1 MILRSAALLFFAMS
15 SLGQAVQIRVATFN
29 IGSFYDVTKPQP
41 YQPSLGAPG
50 TSDYEITRATIARL
64 APDIIALQE
73 LHVSDVNAGNVAA
86 LASSLGY
93 GHVYIA
99 PSTNAFDTTL
109 RLAFFSRFPFISQL
123 SIASPVGARDMTR
136 LIPAVK
142 VDVPGTSRDPWLFS
156 VHLKAEGGEEAD
168 PFQRAVEMRR
178 LTSHINANGLTNE
191 DNFVILGD
199 FNPSGSPRTYN
210 TLPTGGL
217 PGSFDLGSDIPFPVF
232 YFTDPRNYFT
242 TPAVHLLDPL
252 QVNGSAVTRPANSTL
267 DLILTS
273 PVIATRPL
281 ATEIYNSALDTSND
295 VGLPKSGSPLP
306 SGSSATAS
314 DHLPVFADIE
324 LDPAVPYTFTAA
336 GQTITDNFAG
346 FPGTYDPYP
355 WTISGGSWQRSDNGS
370 GMTAGFRAYGP
381 PTDPS
386 LGFRPS
392 GAPGTAAAAFMNGSP
407 SVLSALRISFT
418 AEQWHSAFGG
428 TADTLGVELMVGAGV
443 TPLPALTFHATT
455 NLPAGAVA
463 NGTSTVKEA
472 TITGLAIAPGTPF
485 QLRFNFTPGA
495 GNSTPPSAVFINELN
510 YDDNGADN
518 EEFVEIVVGPGFT
531 GALSSVTL
539 FLYNGANGQTYG
551 SHALSTFTAGAVTP
565 SGHRIF
571 SRAISG
577 LQNGEPDGLV
587 IVVNGVVTQFI
598 SYEGQFQ
605 ATNGAASGRMSS
617 DIGVEQTGEDPGGTS
632 SLGLTGIGG
641 AAGPLWWTKFA
652 SQPYSQ
658 GQANP
663 GQTFTNNN
671 LPPQGIAIDNLA
683 VTFLTGGDTD
693 GDGFS
698 DADEV
703 VFGTN
708 PADAASRFVVN
719 FAYQTP
725 TPGMLRLSF
734 PTMMGRSYVVESCTN
749 FTDWEDEA
757 TYSGTGVP
765 QAADFPVVPHEPR
778 RLYRVRVTLQ

>member
-1 MILRSAALLFFAMS
+1 MILRSAALLLFIIS
-15 SLGQAVQIRVATFN
+15 SLGQAVEIRVATFN
-29 IGSFYDVTKPQP
+29 IESFYDSTKTQP

-50 TSDYEITRATIARL
+50 TSDYEIIRATITRL
-64 APDIIALQE
+64 DPDVIALQE
-73 LHVSDVNAGNVAA
+73 LHVSDVNAGNVSA

-93 GHVYIA
+93 GHVYVA

-109 RLAFFSRFPFISQL
+109 RLAFFSRFPFLSQT
-123 SIASPVGARDMTR
+123 SIASPVGAKEMTR

-168 PFQRAVEMRR
+168 PFRRAVEMRR
-178 LTSHINANGLTNE
+178 LTSHINASGLTND

-199 FNPSGSPRTYN
+199 FNPVGNLQTYN

-217 PGSFDLGSDIPFPVF
+217 PGSFDLGSDIPFPIS
-232 YFTDPRNYFT
+232 YFTDPRDYFT
-242 TPAVHLLDPL
+242 TPAVHLLDPR
-252 QVNGSAVTRPANSTL
+252 QVNDKAFTTTASTL

-324 LDPAVPYTFTAA
+324 LDPAVPHTFTAP

-381 PTDPS
+381 STDPS

-392 GAPGTAAAAFMNGSP
+392 GAPGTATAAFMNGSP

-428 TADTLGVELMVGAGV
+428 TADTLGVELIVGGGA
-443 TPLPALTFHATT
+443 TPLPALTFHAAT
-455 NLPAGAVA
+455 NLPTGAVA

-485 QLRFNFTPGA
+485 QLRFNFNPGP
-495 GNSTPPSAVFINELN
+495 GSSTPPSAVFINELN
-510 YDDNGADN
+510 YDDNGADD
-518 EEFVEIVVGPGFT
+518 EEFVEIVAGPGFT

-539 FLYNGANGQTYG
+539 LLYNGANGQTYG
-551 SHALSTFTAGAVTP
+551 SHALSTFTTGAVTP

-571 SRAISG
+571 SKAIPG
-577 LQNGEPDGLV
+577 LQNGAPDGLAF
-587 IVVNGVVTQFI
+587 VVNGVVTQFI

-617 DIGVEQTGEDPGGTS
+617 DIGVIQTGEDPGGTS

-641 AAGPLWWTKFA
+641 AAGPLWWTKFT

-658 GQANP
+658 GQPNP
-663 GQTFTNNN
+663 GQTFTNND
-671 LPPQGIAIDNLA
+671 LSPQGIAIDNLA

-708 PADAASRFVVN
+708 PADAGSRFVVN
-719 FAYQTP
+719 FANQTP
-725 TPGMLRLSF
+725 APGMVRLSF
-734 PTMMGRSYVVESCTN
+734 PTLTGRIYVVESCTD
-749 FTDWEDEA
+749 FSDWEDEA
-757 TYSGTGVP
+757 SYSGTGEP
-765 QAADFPVVPHEPR
+765 QAADFPVVPNEPTR
-778 RLYRVRVTLQ
+778 FYRIRATLQ